1 MALSLTEVISRT
13 VFTQFGL
20 EDMTR
25 LLHEWVA
32 VAAAFDDARFKSAG
46 AVADLACGDASQQ
59 VLTNP
64 S

>member
-1 MALSLTEVISRT
+1 MAVLLTEVVSRT

-32 VAAAFDDARFKSAG
+32 VAATFDDARLKSAG
-46 AVADLACGDASQQ
+46 AVADLAGGDAFQQ
-59 VLTNP
+59 VLKNP